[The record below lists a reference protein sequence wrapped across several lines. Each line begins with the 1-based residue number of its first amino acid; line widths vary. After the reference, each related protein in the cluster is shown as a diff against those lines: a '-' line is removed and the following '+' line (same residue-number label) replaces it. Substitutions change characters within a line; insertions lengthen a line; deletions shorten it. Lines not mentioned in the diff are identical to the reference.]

1 MFGPR
6 FSIESKNK
14 IQRISEHLSRNF
26 KPKGY
31 EVSLYDSGSGTYSID
46 VTIYGS
52 PINKFL
58 FSAAYDNSGEIDSIA
73 IYGQNMNM
81 HYNEISA
88 NGQIFGLKV
97 DHIETDCGYEPFL
110 DVYLER

>member
-58 FSAAYDNSGEIDSIA
+58 FSAAYDNSGEIDSIL
-73 IYGQNMNM
+73 QR
-81 HYNEISA
+81 
-88 NGQIFGLKV
+88 
-97 DHIETDCGYEPFL
+97 YESW
-110 DVYLER
+110 

>member
-1 MFGPR
+1 MFGPI
-6 FSIESKNK
+6 FSIESENK
-14 IQRISEHLSRNF
+14 IKRISEQLSRNF

-31 EVSLYDSGSGTYSID
+31 EVSFYDSGSGTYSID
-46 VTIYGS
+46 VTIFGNI
-52 PINKFL
+52 INKFL
-58 FSAAYDNSGEIDSIA
+58 FSAAYNNSGEIYSIA
-73 IYGQNMNM
+73 IYGQNLEL

-110 DVYLER
+110 DVYLEI